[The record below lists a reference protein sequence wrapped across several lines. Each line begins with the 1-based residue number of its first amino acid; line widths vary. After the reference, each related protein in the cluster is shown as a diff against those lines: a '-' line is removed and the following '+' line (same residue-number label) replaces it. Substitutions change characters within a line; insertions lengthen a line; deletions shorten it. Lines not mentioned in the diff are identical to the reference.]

1 MNRTPMNNPDQHDW
15 LDKALS
21 GANDIQ
27 HSYIDQYI
35 NDGGFTENVM
45 RRLPPRR
52 QQTKSHTIILGCAG
66 LLSVATFL
74 LTAPDPAALYADF
87 IDFLYAQSV
96 FNLCALA
103 TPLYAATGAI
113 AYWIFN
119 PEK

>member
-1 MNRTPMNNPDQHDW
+1 MNRTPMNNPNQHDW

-21 GANDIQ
+21 GKDGHINN
-27 HSYIDQYI
+27 QYI
-35 NDGGFTENVM
+35 HDGGFTENVM

-52 QQTKSHTIILGCAG
+52 QQTLSHTIILGCAG
-66 LLSVATFL
+66 LLSIAIFL
-74 LTAPDPAALYADF
+74 LSAPNPAALYADF

-103 TPLYAATGAI
+103 TPLYAATAAI

>member
-1 MNRTPMNNPDQHDW
+1 MNRTPMNHPDQHDW
-15 LDKALS
+15 LDKALA
-21 GANDIQ
+21 GPNE
-27 HSYIDQYI
+27 YTDQYI
-35 NDGGFTENVM
+35 HDDGFTENVM
-45 RRLPPRR
+45 RRLPPRG
-52 QQTKSHTIILGCAG
+52 QQTISHTLILGCAG
-66 LLSVATFL
+66 LLSIAIFL
-74 LTAPDPAALYADF
+74 LSAPNPAALYADF